1 MAIQNDKER
10 LVRRRLDCIWAACR
24 FHSQYNK
31 RIGATRIQMRWYN
44 DQTST
49 SKDQMKTLSL
59 GLSDFELNLLLA
71 SSMLHCLAMAIEA
84 VCTPLQYTPSS
95 FRESLL
101 SYSNA
106 FNSVTIGGVE
116 KCHCGVGVQI
126 GVFGYLTLLVIRP
139 SLFFHVFHVL
149 LGRTTVLVATPSLHA
164 APSPSPVPALTGPAE
179 LVIPDFA
186 IPRPGNDKVLALLEA
201 TPFSPTTMPGAS
213 SGPL

>member
-1 MAIQNDKER
+1 
-10 LVRRRLDCIWAACR
+10 
-24 FHSQYNK
+24 
-31 RIGATRIQMRWYN
+31 
-44 DQTST
+44 
-49 SKDQMKTLSL
+49 MKTLSS

-71 SSMLHCLAMAIEA
+71 SSTLHCLAMAIEA
-84 VCTPLQYTPSS
+84 VCMPLQYTPSS

-126 GVFGYLTLLVIRP
+126 GIFGYLTLLVIQP

-149 LGRTTVLVATPSLHA
+149 LGRMTVLVVTPYAPTSTPSLHA
-164 APSPSPVPALTGPAE
+164 APSPSPAPALTGPAE

-201 TPFSPTTMPGAS
+201 TPFSPTMMPGAP